1 MRTHD
6 TCSTAMRLNQINAVH
21 QANCEHLVGKSNKTL
36 PEAMTSNHF
45 MMPFIVS
52 DGSLHTAGAGL
63 NEFDLINN
71 HRYTLSEI
79 DSVIVKDFSRERML
93 HFDDFSFESLRP
105 GQEIGDSVC
114 DICLKW

>member
-1 MRTHD
+1 MFHSYAFRPFD
-6 TCSTAMRLNQINAVH
+6 QINAVH

-45 MMPFIVS
+45 VMPFIIS

-71 HRYTLSEI
+71 HKYTLSEI
-79 DSVIVKDFSRERML
+79 DSVIAKEFSRERML
-93 HFDDFSFESLRP
+93 HFDDFLFESLRP
-105 GQEIGDSVC
+105 VQEIGDSAC
-114 DICLKW
+114 DLCLKW

>member
-1 MRTHD
+1 MFHSYASRP
-6 TCSTAMRLNQINAVH
+6 INAVH
-21 QANCEHLVGKSNKTL
+21 QANCEHLIGKSNKTL

-45 MMPFIVS
+45 VMPFIVS

-71 HRYTLSEI
+71 HIYTLSEI
-79 DSVIVKDFSRERML
+79 DSVIAKERML

-114 DICLKW
+114 DLCLKR